1 MESNT
6 LPKKY
11 RKPMQWLYLA
21 MMLIAM
27 FVAIGNVFFG

>member
-6 LPKKY
+6 LPAKY

-21 MMLIAM
+21 MMLIAL
-27 FVAIGNVFFG
+27 FVAIGNVFLG

>member
-6 LPKKY
+6 LP
-11 RKPMQWLYLA
+11 RKLRRPMNWLYMA
-21 MMLIAM
+21 MMLIAL

>member
-6 LPKKY
+6 LPRKY

-21 MMLIAM
+21 MMLIAL
-27 FVAIGNVFFG
+27 FVAIGNVFLG